1 MISRIMK
8 DFNDTSYALMASQ
21 GVTIILIVGFIYFA
35 FKINKLSYT
44 LSVCLMSLW
53 YIGFAMTILSIV

>member
-35 FKINKLSYT
+35 FKINK
-44 LSVCLMSLW
+44 
-53 YIGFAMTILSIV
+53 YINLKTKYLEKKINEDKDIL